1 MASYITHRDALV
13 RALSQIRVDTTTTPK
28 GLIHFLTAD
37 RATCIVFSDDDL
49 PPKGSGHIRPLYIS
63 VACSGHRVP
72 IVLLDNDFALN
83 VCPLAIAIALGFSP
97 FDFGSFTQTD
107 TVYDRIQ
114 RTVMGTITAHVMI
127 GPVRYSVLFQVL
139 RIQSS
144 FNLLLGRHWIHKA
157 GAIPFFLHQKVKFI
171 HEGRIIT
178 IQYDRD
184 VVTSFKLVLHI
195 RHSEDDLHLTRFTFD
210 EVQVVNLEDD
220 NRDMVPMS
228 FDQYSS
234 TLVLNIMRG
243 MSYLT
248 GLGLGCRQHG
258 PLQFTFIVDHDI
270 PYGLGYTFTE
280 EDSHY
285 MVQLR
290 KDIVRARLSRVPFDY
305 PIRPYTFQL
314 TDYFVRGSDHAPHME
329 GIICISE
336 VFEV

>member
-1 MASYITHRDALV
+1 M
-13 RALSQIRVDTTTTPK
+13 
-28 GLIHFLTAD
+28 
-37 RATCIVFSDDDL
+37 
-49 PPKGSGHIRPLYIS
+49 
-63 VACSGHRVP
+63 
-72 IVLLDNDFALN
+72 
-83 VCPLAIAIALGFSP
+83 
-97 FDFGSFTQTD
+97 
-107 TVYDRIQ
+107 
-114 RTVMGTITAHVMI
+114 
-127 GPVRYSVLFQVL
+127 
-139 RIQSS
+139 
-144 FNLLLGRHWIHKA
+144 
-157 GAIPFFLHQKVKFI
+157 
-171 HEGRIIT
+171 
-178 IQYDRD
+178 
-184 VVTSFKLVLHI
+184 
-195 RHSEDDLHLTRFTFD
+195 HLTRFTFD